1 MPTTDVQAAV
11 TLDEARRRAGLSA
24 FPLKPD
30 VACTRCVGLEPE
42 FFPVTVADDGRP
54 TGRLPL
60 FGCGSS
66 VTGVVADVAVTDRR
80 IRPGHESASGAREFD
95 LEGGGRLTFEPGG
108 QLEHSTAVHRSV
120 SAAVRD
126 VEDVLARLDPAF
138 RGVGARLVAAGLDVW
153 NPLDTAPQQLPGQ
166 RYVAQAAYYD
176 RRGTWGAV
184 MMRHTAS
191 LQVNLDLGPEGV
203 WQERWRL
210 ANLLAPVF
218 TAAFACSPAGGW
230 VAARARA
237 WQELDPTRSGF
248 PRALVDGSSD
258 DPRAQWAEA
267 ALDAD
272 VMMVRTDVGAWRAG
286 EPGFTLRRWIEE
298 GHPDVGW
305 PIATDV
311 DYHLTTMFFEVRARG
326 FLELRTGEALPGRW
340 RAVPAVVA
348 AVLLYDDAARGH
360 ALGRLD
366 GLSGRLPELWRTAA
380 RIGVRDTELQE
391 LAGELLAMALHFAP
405 HLGDGWVERRDLDAV
420 QRYLEQYVARGR
432 MPADELSEALT
443 DDPAAA
449 LEWASAT

>member
-1 MPTTDVQAAV
+1 MPTTDVKAAV

-24 FPLKPD
+24 FPAKPD

-42 FFPVTVADDGRP
+42 FFPVTVDDDGRP
-54 TGRLPL
+54 TGRMPL
-60 FGCGSS
+60 FGCGRS
-66 VTGVVADVAVTDRR
+66 VTGVVADVAVSDRR

-126 VEDVLARLDPAF
+126 VDDVLSRVDPAF
-138 RGVGARLVAAGLDVW
+138 RSAGVRLVAAGLDVW
-153 NPLDTAPQQLPGQ
+153 NPLDAAPQQLPGQ

-191 LQVNLDLGPEGV
+191 LQINLDLGPEGV

-210 ANLLAPVF
+210 ANLLAPVL
-218 TAAFACSPAGGW
+218 TAAFACSPADGW
-230 VAARARA
+230 VACRSRA

-248 PRALVDGSSD
+248 PRSFVDGTSD
-258 DPRAQWAEA
+258 DPRAQWADA

-272 VMMVRTDVGAWRAG
+272 VMMIRTDVGAWRAG
-286 EPGFTLRRWIEE
+286 EPGFTLRRWIDE

-348 AVLLYDDAARGH
+348 SVLLYDDAARGH

-366 GLSGRLPELWRTAA
+366 GLRDRLPDLWRTAA
-380 RIGVRDTELQE
+380 RDGVRDAELQG
-391 LAGELLAMALHFAP
+391 LAGELLAMAVHFAP
-405 HLGDGWVERRDLDAV
+405 HLGDGWVESRDVESVRGYLD
-420 QRYLEQYVARGR
+420 RFISRGR
-432 MPADELSEALT
+432 MPADELAETLA
-443 DDPAAA
+443 DDPAAS
-449 LEWASAT
+449 LEWAAAT

>member
-1 MPTTDVQAAV
+1 MPTTDPQIAV
-11 TLDEARRRAGLSA
+11 SLDEARRRAGLSA

-30 VACTRCVGLEPE
+30 VSCTRCVGLEPE
-42 FFPVTVADDGRP
+42 FFPVTVDEHGRP

-60 FGCGSS
+60 FGCGPS
-66 VTGVVADVAVTDRR
+66 VTGIVADVAVTDRR

-108 QLEHSTAVHRSV
+108 QLEHSTSVHRSV
-120 SAAVRD
+120 SAALRD
-126 VEDVLARLDPAF
+126 VDDVLERVDPGFRATGVRLA
-138 RGVGARLVAAGLDVW
+138 AAGLDIW
-153 NPLDTAPQQLPGQ
+153 NPIEAAPQQLPGP

-176 RRGTWGAV
+176 RRGPWGAV

-191 LQVNLDLGPEGV
+191 LQINLDLGPEGV

-210 ANLLAPVF
+210 ANLLAPVL
-218 TAAFACSPAGGW
+218 TAAFACSPRDGW

-248 PRALVDGSSD
+248 PRTFIDGSSD

-272 VMMVRTDVGAWRAG
+272 VMMIRTDVGAWRPG

-298 GHPDVGW
+298 GHPEVGW

-348 AVLLYDDAARGH
+348 SVLMYDDAARGH
-360 ALGRLD
+360 AIARLEGVRD
-366 GLSGRLPELWRTAA
+366 RLPELWRTAA
-380 RIGVRDTELQE
+380 RVGVRDPELEQ
-391 LAGELLAMALHFAP
+391 LAGSLLEMTLHFAS
-405 HLGDGWVERRDLDAV
+405 HLGDGWVERRDLETV
-420 QRYLEQYVARGR
+420 RRYLERFVSRQR
-432 MPADELSEALT
+432 MPSDELVEAVES
-443 DDPAAA
+443 DPAAS
-449 LEWASAT
+449 LDLASAV